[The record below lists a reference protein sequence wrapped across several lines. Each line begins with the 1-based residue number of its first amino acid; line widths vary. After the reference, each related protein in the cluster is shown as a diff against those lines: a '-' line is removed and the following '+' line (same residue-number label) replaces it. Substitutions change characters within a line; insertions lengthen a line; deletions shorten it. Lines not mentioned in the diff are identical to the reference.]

1 MCAHCTEPVKSY
13 VFSISARNR
22 FVIKDEP
29 RQDFP
34 LHWKKRKIDTLN
46 VRCALAIAPQ
56 FMWCSVFTPAL
67 EVTYIQCVKL
77 EASHVL
83 HF

>member
-1 MCAHCTEPVKSY
+1 MSFLY
-13 VFSISARNR
+13 QL
-22 FVIKDEP
+22 VIEYEP

-34 LHWKKRKIDTLN
+34 LHWKKRRIYTLN

-56 FMWCSVFTPAL
+56 FMWCSVITPAL
-67 EVTYIQCVKL
+67 EVTYIQPVNL